1 MKTQT
6 IAQKTISTSTTLLT
20 SSHQGFLPNL
30 IVPPTSLFFH
40 FKALSQAPG
49 LSKSNE
55 GAHQDVVR
63 HGRAALPLLSS

>member
-1 MKTQT
+1 VLP
-6 IAQKTISTSTTLLT
+6 TTLL
-20 SSHQGFLPNL
+20 
-30 IVPPTSLFFH
+30 FH

-55 GAHQDVVR
+55 GAHHAHQDVVR